1 MATLQELKQEATELG
16 IEFSANIGATKLAE
30 KIENYYSSQENSE
43 KEIQEAEVA
52 ARAVELE
59 AEEKSEVKPAVSN
72 TKAEADRRKRARE
85 AEERARKTRIVTVT
99 DNDTRENNQTTVAV
113 ANCTNM
119 YFDLGTVYIPLN
131 VPIEVRQGHID
142 ILNGVEIPLHVKQ
155 KDGLFKYEM
164 RKRYS
169 IHYEDVE

>member
-16 IEFSANIGATKLAE
+16 IDFSANIGAAKLAE

-52 ARAVELE
+52 ARAAEL
-59 AEEKSEVKPAVSN
+59 ASEEKSEVKPAVSDSRS
-72 TKAEADRRKRARE
+72 KFKRAKE
-85 AEERARKTRIVTVT
+85 AEERARKTRVVTIT
-99 DNDTRENNQTTVAV
+99 DNDTRENNQTTVAPV
-113 ANCTNM
+113 NCSNL

-131 VPIEVRQGHID
+131 MPVEVKQGHID
-142 ILNGVEIPLHVKQ
+142 ALNGIEIPLHVKQ
-155 KDGLFKYEM
+155 MDGLFRYEM

>member
-16 IEFSANIGATKLAE
+16 IEYSANIGAAKLAE
-30 KIENYYSSQENSE
+30 KIEAFYASQETSGE
-43 KEIQEAEVA
+43 EILA
-52 ARAVELE
+52 AAVEAKE
-59 AEEKSEVKPAVSN
+59 AAEQSEEKPAVKGKSN
-72 TKAEADRRKRARE
+72 KYAVAKE
-85 AEERARKTRIVTVT
+85 AEERARKTKIVTIT

-131 VPIEVRQGHID
+131 VPVEVRQGHLD
-142 ILNGVEIPLHVKQ
+142 VLAGVEIPLHVKQ
-155 KDGLFKYEM
+155 QDGLFRYEM

-169 IHYEDVE
+169 IHEEIL